1 MSRQN
6 SYRLSVIYQAILA
19 TTLGATAF
27 SAHAVNLS
35 QADIQSAQHEP
46 LSATINV
53 SDIDAKNFNA
63 KLASGAIYQQMGLSQ
78 NANIQVQFTATS
90 ETTGRIR
97 LSSST
102 PISTPFTDV
111 VLSLDNNGEQVVKP
125 QTLLMPVSQNSNA
138 IAPDLTTPILVAAEE
153 EQNLPVVS
161 NLPIDNSNA
170 VISGEPLQVQNTAPP
185 PLFPEVS
192 DSEVV
197 DDSAITASNTA
208 AEATDSQSTAAVV
221 QDTAVVQDAV
231 APKVLSQEQRVIA
244 SITPDG
250 SNKQLE
256 ILTEQI
262 TQRIYPAGTAPKTPL
277 IFDKQDEQQ
286 DEQMVAQDS
295 QDSALPADNEQAQ
308 TDIDTQSSTGAVYVV
323 QSGDNL
329 WSIANEIAKANK
341 MDVAD
346 VMKALFSQNPEAFSN
361 GKAEQLKANVS
372 LSIPNYDVVPSQKAI
387 SEAIAASHKSKAKKQ
402 QAVTAK
408 SKKPKTRGTPASNTK
423 AQTRKSTARPLPKP
437 QVTLVTP
444 NQNGQATGSQT
455 RASAPSSTT
464 TNGNQDL
471 VASLKN
477 TRSKTAGNAQ
487 RVNSLN
493 QELSSA
499 TQKLQL
505 QNKKLAELEARLKA
519 LKDKK

>member
-1 MSRQN
+1 MSRQT
-6 SYRLSVIYQAILA
+6 SYRLSVIHQAILA

-63 KLASGAIYQQMGLSQ
+63 KLASGAIYQQMGLNQ
-78 NANIQVQFTATS
+78 NANIQVQFTPTS
-90 ETTGRIR
+90 ETTGRIK
-97 LSSST
+97 LSSSA
-102 PISTPFTDV
+102 PISAPFTDV

-125 QTLLMPVSQNSNA
+125 QTLLMPVSQNTNA
-138 IAPDLTTPILVAAEE
+138 IAPDLTTPILVAAKE

-161 NLPIDNSNA
+161 NLPIDNNNA

-192 DSEVV
+192 DNEAS
-197 DDSAITASNTA
+197 DDSAVIASSTPAVENTPP
-208 AEATDSQSTAAVV
+208 STAQVA
-221 QDTAVVQDAV
+221 QDSSV
-231 APKVLSQEQRVIA
+231 APQIISQEQKVIA
-244 SITPDG
+244 SIVPEG

-256 ILTEQI
+256 VLTEQI

-286 DEQMVAQDS
+286 DEQMVAKNNQDT
-295 QDSALPADNEQAQ
+295 ALLTDDEQAQ
-308 TDIDTQSSTGAVYVV
+308 ADIDTQNSVGAVYVV

-329 WSIANEIAKANK
+329 WSIADQIAKANN

-346 VMKALFSQNPEAFSN
+346 VMKELFSQNPDAFNN
-361 GKAEQLKANVS
+361 GKADQLKANVS
-372 LSIPNYDVVPSQKAI
+372 LAIPSYDVVPSQKAI
-387 SEAIAASHKSKAKKQ
+387 SDAIAASHKSKAKKQ
-402 QAVTAK
+402 QAITAK
-408 SKKPKTRGTPASNTK
+408 SKKAKTRSTAATNTK
-423 AQTRKSTARPLPKP
+423 AQARKSTARPLPKP

-455 RASAPSSTT
+455 RASAPSSTAS
-464 TNGNQDL
+464 NGNQDL
-471 VASLKN
+471 VTSLKN

-519 LKDKK
+519 LKEKK